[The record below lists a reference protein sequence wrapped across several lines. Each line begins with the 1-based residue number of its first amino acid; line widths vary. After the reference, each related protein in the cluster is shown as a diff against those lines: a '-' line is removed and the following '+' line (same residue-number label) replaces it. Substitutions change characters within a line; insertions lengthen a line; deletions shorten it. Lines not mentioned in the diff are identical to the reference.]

1 MTLRNKIAYN
11 SGGLLPF
18 PTFHY
23 GRSASG
29 YSLVSSLQKFRK
41 GYRYYPC
48 PIALDTTRSQRTYGT
63 PVPST
68 LFFQQSYSLY
78 DTSALGMH
86 RRPFSFGIYTPES
99 MRHRCTNLPTNK
111 TTITTCRRTY
121 STPVT
126 SAPLFQ
132 QSYSLFETSALRMHR
147 RPFSFVD
154 TTHTLEN
161 MCRRYTS
168 FLISNT
174 DNTLKSMRRRCTDF
188 IIGNTANTLESMRR
202 RCISFVTQNI
212 IMLKSVRRRCTN
224 FVTINILSYG

>member
-78 DTSALGMH
+78 ETNALNM
-86 RRPFSFGIYTPES
+86 Y
-99 MRHRCTNLPTNK
+99 
-111 TTITTCRRTY
+111 
-121 STPVT
+121 
-126 SAPLFQ
+126 
-132 QSYSLFETSALRMHR
+132 R

-154 TTHTLEN
+154 TTHKLEN

-174 DNTLKSMRRRCTDF
+174 DITL
-188 IIGNTANTLESMRR
+188 
-202 RCISFVTQNI
+202 
-212 IMLKSVRRRCTN
+212 
-224 FVTINILSYG
+224 